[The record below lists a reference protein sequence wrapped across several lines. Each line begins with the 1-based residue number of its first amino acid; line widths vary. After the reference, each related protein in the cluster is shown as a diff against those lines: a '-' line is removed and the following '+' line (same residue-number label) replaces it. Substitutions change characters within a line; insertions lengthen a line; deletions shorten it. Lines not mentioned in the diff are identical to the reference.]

1 MSIPYSFFLPSS
13 FFPLMICAD
22 TLFVDKVYHN
32 HTLSNSL
39 PLDLNTMIELLEGGE
54 YKVSPNHPKY
64 KTISENLAVL
74 TEEEILSLVKITEN
88 KPPKIIE

>member
-1 MSIPYSFFLPSS
+1 MSIPYVFL
-13 FFPLMICAD
+13 
-22 TLFVDKVYHN
+22 DKVYIF
-32 HTLSNSL
+32 T
-39 PLDLNTMIELLEGGE
+39 IRGGE